1 MQDLNIRGAGDILGA
16 KQSGFVD
23 SLGYDAY
30 IDLLKEVIDEKTF
43 KKNAEKKEEKYQL
56 SFSLNSVIPSSYC
69 DEKSR
74 IYMYQEIASATSKE
88 ELVALGNRIKDIFG
102 NYPVEIDNLLKKREI
117 ELFIN
122 GFLVSSF
129 VEDLGSYLLV
139 TSKTYSKKENIYKI
153 LQDTIK
159 EREKTFRIKIV
170 DNCFAFEVIITKN
183 YLDDLLD
190 IKNIILRSFYQTES
204 K

>member
-1 MQDLNIRGAGDILGA
+1 M
-16 KQSGFVD
+16 
-23 SLGYDAY
+23 
-30 IDLLKEVIDEKTF
+30 
-43 KKNAEKKEEKYQL
+43 
-56 SFSLNSVIPSSYC
+56 
-69 DEKSR
+69 
-74 IYMYQEIASATSKE
+74 
-88 ELVALGNRIKDIFG
+88 
-102 NYPVEIDNLLKKREI
+102 KKREI

-153 LQDTIK
+153 LQDIIK

-190 IKNIILRSFYQTES
+190 IKNITLRSFYQTES